1 MYRRQTLEA
10 KVNRF
15 DTVEL
20 NQLHIDRHKHAYG

>member
-10 KVNRF
+10 KVQWV

-20 NQLHIDRHKHAYG
+20 NQLHIDGHKYAYG